1 MKEKRPNILFYFTDQ
16 QRWDTAG
23 CYGQP
28 LEVTPNLDELA
39 KEGVVFEEAFTA
51 QPVCGPCRALFQT
64 GRYPTELGCFK
75 NAVALPLDVKTVADY
90 LNEAGYDTAYVGK
103 WHLASDD
110 KKDRKSVV

>member
-39 KEGVVFEEAFTA
+39 KEGVVFEDAFTA
-51 QPVCGPCRALFQT
+51 HLSVDHVEHYFRQEDIQRSWGALKMQSHC
-64 GRYPTELGCFK
+64 L
-75 NAVALPLDVKTVADY
+75 
-90 LNEAGYDTAYVGK
+90 
-103 WHLASDD
+103 WM
-110 KKDRKSVV
+110 